1 MPTPYLNTPFPDAVA
16 KGATGGPTFLTD
28 VVTLGS
34 GEEQRNICWEQ
45 AKCKFNIGTGIRTR
59 TQMAAVVAHF
69 RVVMGRAY
77 SFPFKDWSDYDAA
90 DVPMTQVSSTIYQL
104 VKRYSVAG
112 GTHVRTITKPKSGT
126 VVIKVNGSVVTPA
139 SIDYQ
144 TGRVTFSSPP
154 ASPPTASFEFY
165 VPVRFDM
172 DHLPIQVES
181 WDQHTVTQIDLVE
194 VPE

>member
-1 MPTPYLNTPFPDAVA
+1 MPTPFLNTPFPDAVA

-34 GEEQRNICWEQ
+34 SAEQRNICWEQ

-59 TQMAAVVAHF
+59 AQMAAVVAHF
-69 RVVMGRAY
+69 RVVKGRAY

-90 DVPMTQVSSTIYQL
+90 DVQTVQVSSTVYQL
-104 VKRYSVAG
+104 VKRYSTTG

-126 VVIKVNGSVVTPA
+126 VVVKVNGSIVTPA
-139 SIDYQ
+139 SIDYL
-144 TGRVTFSSPP
+144 TGRVTFSSAP
-154 ASPPTASFEFY
+154 AQTPTASFEFY

-181 WDQHTVTQIDLVE
+181 WDQQTVTQIDLIE

>member
-1 MPTPYLNTPFPDAVA
+1 MPTPFLNTPFPDAVA

-34 GEEQRNICWEQ
+34 GDEQRNICWEQ

-59 TQMAAVVAHF
+59 AQMAAVVSHF
-69 RVVMGRAY
+69 RVVMGRGY
-77 SFPFKDWSDYDAA
+77 SFPFKDWSDF
-90 DVPMTQVSSTIYQL
+90 DVTDVQMVQVSSTVYQL

-126 VVIKVNGSVVTPA
+126 VVVKVNGSVVTPT
-139 SIDYQ
+139 STDNL

-154 ASPPTASFEFY
+154 AQTPTASFEFY

-181 WDQHTVTQIDLVE
+181 WDQQTVTQIDLVE
-194 VPE
+194 VRE

>member
-1 MPTPYLNTPFPDAVA
+1 MATPFVNVAFPDAVA
-16 KGATGGPTFLTD
+16 RGATGGPTFLTD
-28 VVTLGS
+28 VVVLGS

-59 TQMAAVVAHF
+59 AQMAAVVAHF

-77 SFPFKDWSDYDAA
+77 SFPFKDWADYDAVDQLMEPVDA
-90 DVPMTQVSSTIYQL
+90 TVYQL
-104 VKRYSVAG
+104 VKRYTLG
-112 GTHVRTITKPKSGT
+112 GGQHVRTITKPKIGT
-126 VVIKVNGSVVTPA
+126 VVVTVAGSVVTPA
-139 SIDYQ
+139 AIDHL
-144 TGRVTFSSPP
+144 TGTVAFASAP
-154 ASPPTASFEFY
+154 AATPTASFEFY

-181 WDQHTVTQIDLVE
+181 WDQQTVTQIDLVE

>member
-1 MPTPYLNTPFPDAVA
+1 MTTPFITVAFPDTVA

-28 VVTLGS
+28 VVSLGS

-59 TQMAAVVAHF
+59 AQMATVVSHF

-77 SFPFKDWSDYDAA
+77 SFPFKDWSDYDAT
-90 DVPMTQVSSTIYQL
+90 DQQMVSISTTVYQL
-104 VKRYSVAG
+104 VKRYNLGSG
-112 GTHVRTITKPKSGT
+112 QHIRTITKPKSGT
-126 VVIKVNGSVVTPA
+126 VVVKVNGSVVTPA
-139 SIDYQ
+139 SIDPL
-144 TGRVTFSSPP
+144 TGSVTFSSQP
-154 ASPPTASFEFY
+154 AATPTASFEFY

-172 DHLPIQVES
+172 DHLPIQVEN
-181 WDQHTVTQIDLVE
+181 WDQQTVAQIDLVE